1 VWLRHLPA
9 ADRRYLNIEKESDMT
24 DIYQR
29 VGVKSSSADDVYAAL
44 TTIEGLSA
52 MKQPPTR
59 RRRLMTRRPLTI
71 TLVVPALAG
80 LLGACGNASGSAGVA
95 STDEATATTPAA
107 TAQPATQPSTT
118 GDSTPAD
125 SAPAGTQPVDGEPG
139 LLAFSQCMRDNGVA
153 EFPNPGPDGLI
164 VDGLDIDPHS
174 PRFKAAEEACQD
186 LMPQGDPAAPGGSGS
201 AGESDWENIVPG
213 GDCQCADGSEFSFW
227 ERRADPTRVVLF
239 LDGGGSCYDGT
250 SCAFTGTGG
259 ENDYYDYSLSTER
272 PMGSGIFDFARA
284 ENPFADYS
292 FIYVPLCTGDAY
304 LGDVTREYSP
314 ELTVEHNGFVNG
326 TAALGYLAEHYR
338 DATQVVVVG
347 KTSGSVA
354 APVYGGLVADL
365 LPDAQVTVFGG
376 QSGAFPDDPDFNAEY
391 FGDLWGAYDTMPD
404 WEVNEGLTA
413 RDWGPTRFWIQAG
426 LHDPD
431 IVMARFDY
439 AFDQNA
445 ARQLEARGIDSST
458 MVELIDANEA
468 TIEAAGVTQHSYTA
482 PGDDHGIFE
491 YEAFYEIEVNGVTL
505 VDWVEALLAGEPLDD
520 VHCTECAAG

>member
-1 VWLRHLPA
+1 ME
-9 ADRRYLNIEKESDMT
+9 I
-24 DIYQR
+24 
-29 VGVKSSSADDVYAAL
+29 
-44 TTIEGLSA
+44 
-52 MKQPPTR
+52 PPTCRLGFRTR
-59 RRRLMTRRPLTI
+59 RRLGI
-71 TLVVPALAG
+71 TLVGLTLAG
-80 LLGACGNASGSAGVA
+80 MLGACGSGNGGGSPGTGSLNAGTGTTTVTTTSPTTSPAVA
-95 STDEATATTPAA
+95 DESTPAESA
-107 TAQPATQPSTT
+107 
-118 GDSTPAD
+118 PAD
-125 SAPAGTQPVDGEPG
+125 SATVGSGPVTDEPD
-139 LLAFSQCMRDNGVA
+139 LQAFSQCMRDNGIA
-153 EFPNPGPDGLI
+153 DFPDPGPNGLRIDGLA
-164 VDGLDIDPHS
+164 IDPAS
-174 PRFKAAEEACQD
+174 AQFKAAEKACQD
-186 LMPQGDPAAPGGSGS
+186 LMPPSDAAASGGSGGAGGS
-201 AGESDWENIVPG
+201 GGSGGSGAGESDWEQIVPG

-239 LDGGGSCYDGT
+239 LDGGGSCYDAT
-250 SCAFTGTGG
+250 TCAFTGDGG
-259 ENDYYDYSLSTER
+259 ENDYYDYNLSTES
-272 PMGSGIFDFARA
+272 PGLGGGIFDFARA
-284 ENPFADYS
+284 DNPFADYS

-326 TAALGYLAEHYR
+326 TTALSYLAEHYP
-338 DATQVVVVG
+338 DATEVVVVG
-347 KTSGSVA
+347 KTAGSVA

-376 QSGAFPDDPDFNAEY
+376 QSGAFPDDPAFNAEY

-413 RDWGPTRFWIQAG
+413 REWGPTGFWIQAG

-520 VHCTECAAG
+520 VHCTECADG